1 MKTSQEELKNN
12 EKTLRDTFVEYIK
25 SSLEPLEFQFQ
36 GNAFTRTT
44 QETQPG
50 SQVMINGHV
59 MKQRDV
65 LINITQIVELVG
77 PGSVNDEEFEL
88 VRFVIKITSGEKV
101 LDESEINIAIYYD
114 EKSEFINY
122 FNQIFRR

>member
-1 MKTSQEELKNN
+1 
-12 EKTLRDTFVEYIK
+12 LRDTFVEYIK